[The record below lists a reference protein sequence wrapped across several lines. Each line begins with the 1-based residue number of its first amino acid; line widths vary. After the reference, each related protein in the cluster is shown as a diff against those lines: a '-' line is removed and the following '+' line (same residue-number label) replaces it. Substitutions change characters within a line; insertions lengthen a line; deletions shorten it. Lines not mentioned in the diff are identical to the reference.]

1 MFKLAQRL
9 GASRFE
15 ADEAYLG
22 ALAAY
27 RRKDLKE
34 ALAQIESAIARHPSH
49 AEYHAT
55 LAWFQLERGDASPAR
70 EGFERTITINPY
82 EMLANYGL
90 GVLAYKDKDWETAAG
105 YFLNAMAAQPGRPE
119 TMYYLSLVRHRQG
132 DNERAL
138 HWMQKAQQEFAAAD
152 DKREKQC
159 HAWMREF
166 AKLADED
173 RTRV

>member
-1 MFKLAQRL
+1 MFKFTQRL

-22 ALAAY
+22 ALAAIQ
-27 RRKDLKE
+27 RKDLKE
-34 ALAQIESAIARHPSH
+34 ALAQIESAIARYPSR

-55 LAWFQLERGDASPAR
+55 LAWFQLERGDSSPAR
-70 EGFERTITINPY
+70 EGFERTMTINPF

-90 GVLAYKDKDWETAAG
+90 GMLAYKDKDWEAAAG
-105 YFLNAMAAQPGRPE
+105 YFLNAMAAQPDRPE

-132 DNERAL
+132 DNVRAL
-138 HWMQKAQQEFAAAD
+138 HWMQKADERFAAAD
-152 DKREKQC
+152 DKRVKQC
-159 HAWMREF
+159 RAWIREF